1 MARKQYKEAA
11 KTAVII
17 ANQEQVNGNYK
28 IAHEL
33 LFSLYQ
39 VLKFKSNDKNLHTY

>member
-17 ANQEQVNGNYK
+17 ANQEQINGNYRV
-28 IAHEL
+28 AHEL

-39 VLKFKSNDKNLHTY
+39 V